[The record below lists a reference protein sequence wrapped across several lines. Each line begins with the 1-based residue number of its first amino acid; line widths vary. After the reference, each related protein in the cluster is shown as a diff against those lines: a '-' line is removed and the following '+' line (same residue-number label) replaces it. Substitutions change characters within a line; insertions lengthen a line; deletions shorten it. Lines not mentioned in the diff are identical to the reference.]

1 MDHEEVLIGT
11 VGRANGLKGDV
22 VVRVRTDEPE
32 MRFAVGA
39 HVRLAD
45 RDLTIVRSRWFK
57 GSLVVGFAEVT
68 DRTAAERLRGA
79 ELFVDVDPDESPDDP
94 DEYYDRQLRGLCAL
108 DPAGDRLGQVTDVL
122 HLPAQ
127 DLLVI
132 EVDGGER
139 LVPFVGELV
148 PEVDLDQGTLTIAE
162 PGGLLDDQA
171 EEAR

>member
-1 MDHEEVLIGT
+1 MCI
-11 VGRANGLKGDV
+11 R
-22 VVRVRTDEPE
+22 
-32 MRFAVGA
+32 
-39 HVRLAD
+39 
-45 RDLTIVRSRWFK
+45 
-57 GSLVVGFAEVT
+57 
-68 DRTAAERLRGA
+68 
-79 ELFVDVDPDESPDDP
+79 
-94 DEYYDRQLRGLCAL
+94 
-108 DPAGDRLGQVTDVL
+108 DRLGQVTDVL

-132 EVDGGER
+132 EANGGEH